1 MCSFVVKFEAI
12 LKINR
17 KQFQTKNF
25 KGVLSLLAG
34 NTISKVIVTIGGLV
48 LANFYGPDSYGI
60 YNVFISYIM
69 ILPVLSGFRLD
80 NIMILQ
86 KGSKEIRNLFSG
98 IVSIT
103 LIMTILMISV
113 MGVLKLLDVASFQM
127 SFFVLFLTGIG
138 AVLTGWNLS
147 QNNLFTKFKLF
158 KQIST
163 AFVLSSL
170 VSVIFQAIFYF
181 LGWTENGLI
190 YGWIVGLIASF
201 TYNARVAKGQLI
213 KVNIPIFKES
223 VKEHINI
230 VKFTYPSDALNAI
243 ANNIMPILILF
254 YFTKA
259 EVGIYGMAFKI
270 LSVPLVLLSGSV
282 SRVYFQ
288 KAVSLSQSNKKS
300 LEKLT
305 YKVIFT
311 NVALIAGFVLVMNTL
326 GIYLLDWFL
335 TESWDGLGSYVLAL
349 SFWILARSAMNPIA
363 SIVMVINKNHY
374 SLIFNIYLLLV
385 NFIGIYVG
393 VQQNDFLY
401 CVWIFS
407 ILSGIGYL
415 VLLAAVLY
423 NLKKNVKVSKG

>member
-1 MCSFVVKFEAI
+1 M
-12 LKINR
+12 KINR

-34 NTISKVIVTIGGLV
+34 NTISKLIVTVGGLV
-48 LANFYGPDSYGI
+48 LANYYGPDSYGI

-98 IVSIT
+98 IVVIT
-103 LIMTILMISV
+103 LVTTTLMISV
-113 MGVLKLLDVASFQM
+113 MAILKLLNLASFQM
-127 SFFVLFLTGIG
+127 SFFILMLTGIG

-163 AFVLSSL
+163 AFVISS
-170 VSVIFQAIFYF
+170 VISVIFQAVFYF
-181 LGWTENGLI
+181 LGLTENGLI
-190 YGWIVGLIASF
+190 YGWIVGLTASF
-201 TYNARVAKGQLI
+201 IYNVRVSKGQLI
-213 KVNIPIFKES
+213 RVNIPVFKQS
-223 VKEHINI
+223 VKQHIDI
-230 VKFTYPSDALNAI
+230 VKFTYPSDSINAI
-243 ANNIMPILILF
+243 ANNIMPILILL

-288 KAVSLSQSNKKS
+288 KAVSLSQSNPKS

-311 NVALIAGFVLVMNTL
+311 NLALIAGFVFLMNTV
-326 GIYLLDWFL
+326 GIYLLDLFL
-335 TESWDGLGSYVLAL
+335 KDSWDGLGSYILAL

-363 SIVMVINKNHY
+363 PIVMVINKNHY
-374 SLIFNIYLLLV
+374 SLIFNVYLLLV
-385 NFIGIYVG
+385 NFVGIYVG

-407 ILSGIGYL
+407 ILSGMGYL
-415 VLLAAVLY
+415 VLLGMVLY
-423 NLKKNVKVSKG
+423 NLKKDVKVSKG

>member
-1 MCSFVVKFEAI
+1 M
-12 LKINR
+12 KINH

-34 NTISKVIVTIGGLV
+34 NTISKIIVTIGGLI
-48 LANFYGPDSYGI
+48 LANYYGPDSYGI
-60 YNVFISYIM
+60 YNVFLSYIL
-69 ILPVLSGFRLD
+69 ILPVLAGFRLD

-98 IVSIT
+98 IVTIT
-103 LIMTILMISV
+103 LFMTVLMISV
-113 MGVLKLLDVASFQM
+113 MAVLKLSGLASFQM
-127 SFFVLFLTGIG
+127 SFFVLILTGIG
-138 AVLTGWNLS
+138 AVLTGWNTS
-147 QNNLFTKFKLF
+147 QNNLFTKFRLF

-163 AFVLSSL
+163 AFVISS
-170 VSVIFQAIFYF
+170 VVAVIFQAVFYVSGF
-181 LGWTENGLI
+181 TENGLI
-190 YGWIVGLIASF
+190 YGWILGLTASF
-201 TYNARVAKGQLI
+201 LYNVRVSKGQLI
-213 KVNIPIFKES
+213 KVNIPVFKQS
-223 VKEHINI
+223 VKEHLEI
-230 VKFTYPSDALNAI
+230 VKFTYPSDSINAI
-243 ANNIMPILILF
+243 ANNIMPILILL
-254 YFTKA
+254 YFTQA

-288 KAVSLSQSNKKS
+288 KAVSLNHSDKRG

-305 YKVIFT
+305 HKVIFS
-311 NVALIAGFVLVMNTL
+311 NVAIIFGFVLLINTV
-326 GIYLLDWFL
+326 GIYLLDLFL
-335 TESWDGLGSYVLAL
+335 KESWDGLGSYVLAL

-363 SIVMVINKNHY
+363 SLVVVIKKNHY

-385 NFIGIYVG
+385 NFIGIYIG

-415 VLLAAVLY
+415 VLLGMVLY
-423 NLKKNVKVSKG
+423 NLKKNVKVSES

>member
-1 MCSFVVKFEAI
+1 MR
-12 LKINR
+12 INR

-34 NTISKVIVTIGGLV
+34 NTISKIIVTIGGLI
-48 LANFYGPDSYGI
+48 LANYYGPDSYGI
-60 YNVFISYIM
+60 YNVFLSYIL
-69 ILPVLSGFRLD
+69 ILPVLAGFRMD

-98 IVSIT
+98 IL
-103 LIMTILMISV
+103 LISLIVTTFMILV
-113 MGVLKLLDVASFQM
+113 MAVLKLLHITSFQM
-127 SFFVLFLTGIG
+127 SFFVLILTGIG
-138 AVLTGWNLS
+138 AVLTGWNIT

-163 AFVLSSL
+163 AFVIAS
-170 VSVIFQAIFYF
+170 VISVIFQAVFYF
-181 LGWTENGLI
+181 SGFTENGLI
-190 YGWIVGLIASF
+190 YGWILGLTASF
-201 TYNARVAKGQLI
+201 IYNVRVSKGQLVKI
-213 KVNIPIFKES
+213 NIPVFKQS
-223 VKEHINI
+223 VKEHIDI
-230 VKFTYPSDALNAI
+230 VKFTYPSDSINAI
-243 ANNIMPILILF
+243 ANNIMPILVLL
-254 YFTKA
+254 YFTQA

-288 KAVSLSQSNKKS
+288 KAVSLNHSNKKS

-305 YKVIFT
+305 HKVIFS
-311 NVALIAGFVLVMNTL
+311 NVAIIFGFVLLINTI
-326 GIYLLDWFL
+326 GIYLLDLFL
-335 TESWDGLGSYVLAL
+335 KESWDGLGTYVLAL

-385 NFIGIYVG
+385 NFVGIYVG

-415 VLLAAVLY
+415 VLLGSILY
-423 NLKKNVKVSKG
+423 KLRLNVKESES

>member
-1 MCSFVVKFEAI
+1 
-12 LKINR
+12 LRINR

-34 NTISKVIVTIGGLV
+34 NTISKIIVTIGGLI
-48 LANFYGPDSYGI
+48 LANYYGPDSYGI
-60 YNVFISYIM
+60 YNVFLSYIL
-69 ILPVLSGFRLD
+69 ILPVLAGFRMD

-98 IVSIT
+98 IL
-103 LIMTILMISV
+103 LISLIVTTFMILV
-113 MGVLKLLDVASFQM
+113 MAVLKLLHITSFQM
-127 SFFVLFLTGIG
+127 SFFVLILTGIG
-138 AVLTGWNLS
+138 AVLTGWNIT

-163 AFVLSSL
+163 AFVIAS
-170 VSVIFQAIFYF
+170 VISVIFQAVFYF
-181 LGWTENGLI
+181 SGFTENGLI
-190 YGWIVGLIASF
+190 YGWILGLTASF
-201 TYNARVAKGQLI
+201 IYNVRVSKGQLVKI
-213 KVNIPIFKES
+213 NIPVFKQS
-223 VKEHINI
+223 VKEHIDI
-230 VKFTYPSDALNAI
+230 VKFTYPSDSINAI
-243 ANNIMPILILF
+243 ANNIMPILVLL
-254 YFTKA
+254 YFTQA

-288 KAVSLSQSNKKS
+288 KAVSLNHSNKKS

-305 YKVIFT
+305 HKVIFS
-311 NVALIAGFVLVMNTL
+311 NVAIIFGFVLLINTI
-326 GIYLLDWFL
+326 GIYLLDLFL
-335 TESWDGLGSYVLAL
+335 KESWDGLGTYVLAL

-385 NFIGIYVG
+385 NFVGIYVG

-415 VLLAAVLY
+415 VLLGSILY
-423 NLKKNVKVSKG
+423 KLRLNVKESES

>member
-1 MCSFVVKFEAI
+1 MFQILLE

-25 KGVLSLLAG
+25 KGVVSLLAG
-34 NTISKVIVTIGGLV
+34 NTISKVIVTVGGLL
-48 LANFYGPDSYGI
+48 LANYYGPDSYGV

-86 KGSKEIRNLFSG
+86 TGSKEIRNLFSG
-98 IVSIT
+98 IVTIT
-103 LIMTILMISV
+103 LFTTTIMISV
-113 MGVLKLLDVASFQM
+113 MAILKLLNIASFQM
-127 SFFVLFLTGIG
+127 SFFILLLTGIG

-163 AFVLSSL
+163 AFVISSIF
-170 VSVIFQAIFYF
+170 SVIFQAVFYF
-181 LGWTENGLI
+181 LGLTENGLI

-201 TYNARVAKGQLI
+201 LYNLRVSKGQLTR
-213 KVNIPIFKES
+213 VNIPMFRES

-243 ANNIMPILILF
+243 ANNILPILILF
-254 YFTKA
+254 YFTKT

-288 KAVSLSQSNKKS
+288 KAVSLSQSDKKS
-300 LEKLT
+300 LENLT
-305 YKVIFT
+305 YKVIFS
-311 NVALIAGFVLVMNTL
+311 NVEIIAGFVLVINTV
-326 GIYLLDWFL
+326 GIFLLDLFL
-335 TESWDGLGSYVLAL
+335 KDSWDGLGSYILAL

-385 NFIGIYVG
+385 NFVGIYIG

-415 VLLAAVLY
+415 VLLAVVLY
-423 NLKKNVKVSKG
+423 NLKKDVKVSKS